1 MNKVE
6 LIESLASRT
15 NLSKADAGRAVDA
28 LFTADGV
35 IASALRGGGRV
46 QITGFG
52 TFQVRDRAARTGRD
66 PRTGQPIAI
75 NTLSLIQG
83 YIYGADPITINDS
96 FIWNDGWLFEGGVM
110 TNNGDATVHY
120 TTGTRYLFRDFVNAG
135 TFTFELGAIGPSN
148 VAFTNLP
155 GGTIDIQKVNIAAA
169 LVGRRFDQRR

>member
-35 IASALRGGGRV
+35 IASELSGGGRV

-75 NTLSLIQG
+75 KAAKVPSFKAGQG
-83 YIYGADPITINDS
+83 
-96 FIWNDGWLFEGGVM
+96 LK
-110 TNNGDATVHY
+110 DALNP
-120 TTGTRYLFRDFVNAG
+120 RAN
-135 TFTFELGAIGPSN
+135 PS
-148 VAFTNLP
+148 
-155 GGTIDIQKVNIAAA
+155 
-169 LVGRRFDQRR
+169 